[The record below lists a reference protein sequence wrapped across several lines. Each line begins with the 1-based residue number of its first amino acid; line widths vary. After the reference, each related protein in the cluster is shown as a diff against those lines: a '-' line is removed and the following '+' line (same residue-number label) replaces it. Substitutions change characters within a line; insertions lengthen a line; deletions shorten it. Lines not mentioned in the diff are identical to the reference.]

1 MRLDP
6 LNKQELSVG
15 IDIGGTFTDAVLYD
29 NQKKALQW
37 VKVPSTPNDPE
48 QGLLHAIESFSGI
61 QLDQI
66 TRIVHG
72 ITIGTNAVIERQGA
86 ETWVVTTKGFKD
98 TLEIART
105 ERRELYNIKTLKPAS
120 LVLRRHILEIDERIL
135 FDGTVVK
142 SVDEDDLEALLA
154 TLIEENPPAVAVC
167 FLHSYVD
174 DSHERKVADAITK
187 VLPACFVCS
196 SGQVLPVL
204 REYERF
210 STTVLNAYI
219 GPRMQNYLD
228 SLLSQLDSRGFAGA
242 IFLMTSNGGVVG
254 PKRAGEFPVH
264 TVLSGP
270 AGGVAAAIELGKETG
285 DSNLI
290 TCDMGGT
297 STDVCLIEDLVRP
310 LTTEQQVAGL
320 PNRSPQL
327 AIATLGAGGGSI
339 AWLGDGG
346 IIEVG
351 PRSAGAL
358 PGPAAYGRGG
368 EEPTVTDANLCLG
381 RLSSDSPLA
390 SGLLLNTE
398 LARSAIG
405 RLASGI
411 NQLDTEAVA
420 DGIIK
425 IAVAR
430 MVSAIKEI
438 SISNGYDPRDFSL
451 VAYGGAGPMHAA
463 FIANEMEI
471 PSVIVPFSPGHFS
484 AFGCL
489 GSDLRQTFA
498 QSCRF
503 ELVEEGW
510 KDIETKVHEME
521 ELALASIKVDFPDIA
536 SVEIEREFG
545 MRYVGQSWELSVR
558 VPKTVSSTQELG
570 KVFES
575 AYRRRYEHV
584 HELPIEGVEM
594 RVTVIGPVE
603 GAVDSLGSEVSTHPV
618 EKSRKV
624 YLDGAY
630 YETQIYDR
638 NALHG
643 LVMGPALIEE
653 DGALTV
659 LPPGWRLEVGQAR
672 ELRLQ
677 PNA

>member
-142 SVDEDDLEALLA
+142 SVDEHDIEELL
-154 TLIEENPPAVAVC
+154 TRLVEENPPAVAVC

-187 VLPACFVCS
+187 ALPTCFVCS

-228 SLLSQLDSRGFAGA
+228 SLLSQLDTRGFAGS

-390 SGLLLNTE
+390 SGLLLSTE

-536 SVEIEREFG
+536 SVEVEREFG

-584 HELPIEGVEM
+584 HELPIECVEM

-603 GAVDSLGSEVSTHPV
+603 GAVDSLGTEVSTNPV
-618 EKSRKV
+618 KKSRKV
-624 YLDGAY
+624 YFDDAY

-643 LVMGPALIEE
+643 SVIGPALIEE

>member
-1 MRLDP
+1 
-6 LNKQELSVG
+6 
-15 IDIGGTFTDAVLYD
+15 
-29 NQKKALQW
+29 
-37 VKVPSTPNDPE
+37 
-48 QGLLHAIESFSGI
+48 
-61 QLDQI
+61 
-66 TRIVHG
+66 
-72 ITIGTNAVIERQGA
+72 
-86 ETWVVTTKGFKD
+86 
-98 TLEIART
+98 
-105 ERRELYNIKTLKPAS
+105 
-120 LVLRRHILEIDERIL
+120 
-135 FDGTVVK
+135 
-142 SVDEDDLEALLA
+142 
-154 TLIEENPPAVAVC
+154 
-167 FLHSYVD
+167 
-174 DSHERKVADAITK
+174 
-187 VLPACFVCS
+187 
-196 SGQVLPVL
+196 L

-219 GPRMQNYLD
+219 GPRMQNYLH
-228 SLLSQLDSRGFAGA
+228 SLLSQLDTRGFAGA

-411 NQLDTEAVA
+411 NLLDTEAVA

-503 ELVEEGW
+503 ELAEEGW

-536 SVEIEREFG
+536 SVEVEREFG

-584 HELPIEGVEM
+584 HELPIECVEM

-624 YLDGAY
+624 YFDGAY

>member
-142 SVDEDDLEALLA
+142 SVDEHDIEALLT
-154 TLIEENPPAVAVC
+154 TLVEENPPAVAVC
-167 FLHSYVD
+167 FLHSYVN

-187 VLPACFVCS
+187 VLPGCFVCS

-584 HELPIEGVEM
+584 HELPIECVEM

-624 YLDGAY
+624 YFDGAY

>member
-61 QLDQI
+61 RLDQI

-142 SVDEDDLEALLA
+142 SVDEHDIEALL
-154 TLIEENPPAVAVC
+154 TRLVEENPPAVAVC
-167 FLHSYVD
+167 FLHSYVN

-187 VLPACFVCS
+187 VLPGCFVCS

-219 GPRMQNYLD
+219 GPRMQNYLH
-228 SLLSQLDSRGFAGA
+228 SLLSQLDTRGFAGA

-536 SVEIEREFG
+536 SVEVEREFG

-584 HELPIEGVEM
+584 HELPIECVEM

-603 GAVDSLGSEVSTHPV
+603 GAVDSLGNEVSTHPV

-624 YLDGAY
+624 YFDGAY

-677 PNA
+677 PNG

>member
-61 QLDQI
+61 RLDQI

-142 SVDEDDLEALLA
+142 SVDEHDIEALL
-154 TLIEENPPAVAVC
+154 TRLVEENPPAVAVC
-167 FLHSYVD
+167 FLHSYVN

-187 VLPACFVCS
+187 VLPGCFVCS

-219 GPRMQNYLD
+219 GPRMQNYLH
-228 SLLSQLDSRGFAGA
+228 SLLSQLDTRGFAGA

-411 NQLDTEAVA
+411 NLLDTEAVA

-503 ELVEEGW
+503 ELTEEGW

-558 VPKTVSSTQELG
+558 VPKTVSSTKELG

-584 HELPIEGVEM
+584 HELPIECVEM

-603 GAVDSLGSEVSTHPV
+603 GAVDSLGTEVSAHPV
-618 EKSRKV
+618 KKSRKV
-624 YLDGAY
+624 YFDGAY

-643 LVMGPALIEE
+643 SVIGPALIEE

-677 PNA
+677 PNG

>member
-6 LNKQELSVG
+6 VNEQELSVG

-142 SVDEDDLEALLA
+142 SVDEHDIEALL
-154 TLIEENPPAVAVC
+154 TRLVEENPPAVAVC

-187 VLPACFVCS
+187 VLPGCFVCS

-228 SLLSQLDSRGFAGA
+228 SLLSQLDARGFAGA

-297 STDVCLIEDLVRP
+297 STDVCLIENLVRP

-390 SGLLLNTE
+390 GGLLLNTE

-405 RLASGI
+405 RLAAGI

-521 ELALASIKVDFPDIA
+521 ELALASIEVDFADID
-536 SVEIEREFG
+536 SVEVEREFG

-584 HELPIEGVEM
+584 HELPIECVEM

-603 GAVDSLGSEVSTHPV
+603 GAVDSLGTEIPTHPV
-618 EKSRKV
+618 KRNRKV
-624 YLDGAY
+624 YFDGAY

-638 NALHG
+638 NAVHG
-643 LVMGPALIEE
+643 SVIGPALIEE

-659 LPPGWRLEVGQAR
+659 VPPGWRLEVGQAR

>member
-6 LNKQELSVG
+6 VNEQELSVG

-142 SVDEDDLEALLA
+142 SVDEHDIEALL
-154 TLIEENPPAVAVC
+154 TRLVEENPPAVAVC

-187 VLPACFVCS
+187 VLPGCFVCS

-228 SLLSQLDSRGFAGA
+228 SLLSQLDARGFAGA

-390 SGLLLNTE
+390 GGLLLNTE

-405 RLASGI
+405 RLAAGI

-521 ELALASIKVDFPDIA
+521 ELALASIEVDFADID
-536 SVEIEREFG
+536 SVEVEREFG

-584 HELPIEGVEM
+584 HELPIECVEM

-603 GAVDSLGSEVSTHPV
+603 GAVDSLGTEIPTHPV
-618 EKSRKV
+618 KRNREV
-624 YLDGAY
+624 YFDGAY

-638 NALHG
+638 NAVHG
-643 LVMGPALIEE
+643 SVIGPALIEE

-659 LPPGWRLEVGQAR
+659 VPPGWRLEVGQAR

>member
-1 MRLDP
+1 MRRDP
-6 LNKQELSVG
+6 VNGQELSVG

-29 NQKKALQW
+29 KQKKVLQW

-48 QGLLHAIESFSGI
+48 QGLLDAVESFVGI
-61 QLDQI
+61 HLNQI

-120 LVLRRHILEIDERIL
+120 LVLRRHILEIDERIS
-135 FDGTVVK
+135 FDGAVVK
-142 SVDEDDLEALLA
+142 AVDDHDIEALLGK
-154 TLIEENPPAVAVC
+154 LVEDNPPAVAVC
-167 FLHSYVD
+167 FLHSYVN
-174 DSHERKVADAITK
+174 DSHERKVADAIAGA
-187 VLPACFVCS
+187 LPECFVCS

-219 GPRMQNYLD
+219 GPRMQHYLD
-228 SLLSQLDSRGFAGA
+228 SLLAQLNSREFIGA

-310 LTTEQQVAGL
+310 LTSEQQVAGL

-381 RLSSDSPLA
+381 RLSPNTPLA
-390 SGLLLNTE
+390 GGLLLNEE
-398 LARSAIG
+398 LARSAMG

-463 FIANEMEI
+463 FIADEIEI

-503 ELVEEGW
+503 GLSDESW
-510 KDIETKVHEME
+510 NDIEAKLHEVESLAME
-521 ELALASIKVDFPDIA
+521 SIKVDFPDID
-536 SVEIEREFG
+536 SVEVEREFG

-570 KVFES
+570 EVFES

-584 HELPIEGVEM
+584 HELPIECVEM
-594 RVTVIGPVE
+594 RVTVIGPVA
-603 GAVDSLGSEVSTHPV
+603 GPVCSLGAEIARATVKRT
-618 EKSRKV
+618 RQV
-624 YLDGAY
+624 YFDGAY
-630 YETQIYDR
+630 YETDIYDR
-638 NALHG
+638 NALPG
-643 LVMGPALIEE
+643 SVIGPALIEE